1 MPTDPRVTE
10 LLLPAATGTATTAG
24 AVGEIQQ
31 PPLGGPGG
39 VPGSGAHV
47 YCVTVLA
54 LPTPADAPPVG
65 AGAKRKRHV
74 YLECEKTKELP
85 YVPYVRH
92 AAYDRN
98 GRRRILPDVPPV

>member
-10 LLLPAATGTATTAG
+10 LLLPAATGAATTAG

-31 PPLGGPGG
+31 PPHGGPGDL
-39 VPGSGAHV
+39 PGSGAHV
-47 YCVTVLA
+47 TSFA
-54 LPTPADAPPVG
+54 LPASTDAPPVG